1 MTIYL
6 TSEERYNRDVRLIK
20 STALVGLISLVFAVV
35 SYPTTGVAA
44 EKKKCTSSQELALLD
59 TNKRLLS
66 LNLIFQKLLTQYQ
79 VEELALE
86 NAVATRNE
94 QQATK
99 AGTQVSAI
107 KRSLDT
113 IKKTQDSLSS
123 KKKKLL
129 GSCKPKTKSTSSTS
143 NGANGNS
150 KGCNSVQLTSI
161 RTLSDNHNATLR
173 QIEGHELE
181 IYAQKTLLQNAVSQ
195 GSNSGMAKA
204 QMEIQRR
211 ATLIAELSAYASIV
225 EKQFEV
231 ANSSCANSGIQL
243 VQILTKTFVPN
254 SLVAMNINR
263 WESVNKETT
272 RPILNSQTG
281 NLGIS
286 CDSSATNS
294 SAYSKAE
301 IFFALT
307 TKKPEIWDRYNGA
320 GSDVDAF
327 TVAAFKPN
335 YLKQPDSS
343 FTFPGFS
350 GGSFTFQGFK
360 AQTISN
366 GSRQICDFGIVPIVP
381 SEYATDAIGIWYFVI
396 ATEGN
401 SRNIWSL
408 MGFTINNYLNP
419 IK

>member
-1 MTIYL
+1 
-6 TSEERYNRDVRLIK
+6 VRLIK
-20 STALVGLISLVFAVV
+20 STALAGLISLVLSVASVPAT
-35 SYPTTGVAA
+35 SVAA
-44 EKKKCTSSQELALLD
+44 EKKKCTSTQEIALLD
-59 TNKRLLS
+59 INKRLLS
-66 LNLIFQKLLTQYQ
+66 LNLIFQKLSTQYQ
-79 VEELALE
+79 VEELALT
-86 NAVATRNE
+86 NAAAIGNK

-99 AGTQVSAI
+99 AGTQMSAT
-107 KRSLDT
+107 KRSLDAN
-113 IKKTQDSLSS
+113 KKTQDALSAE
-123 KKKKLL
+123 KKKIL
-129 GSCKPKTKSTSSTS
+129 GSCTPKPQSTSSTS
-143 NGANGNS
+143 SGATGNS
-150 KGCNSVQLTSI
+150 KECTSAQLTSI
-161 RTLSDNHNATLR
+161 RTFSDYYNATLR

-181 IYAQKTLLQNAVSQ
+181 IYAQRILLQSAVSQ
-195 GSNSGMAKA
+195 GSNSGMARA
-204 QMEIQRR
+204 QSEIQRR
-211 ATLIAELSAYASIV
+211 ATLIAELSAYASV
-225 EKQFEV
+225 VKKQFEV
-231 ANSSCANSGIQL
+231 ANSSCTNSGIQL
-243 VQILTKTFVPN
+243 AQILTKTFVPN

-263 WESVNKETT
+263 WESSNKETT
-272 RPILNSQTG
+272 RPILNTQTG

-286 CDSSATNS
+286 CDSTATNS
-294 SAYSKAE
+294 SSYSKVE

-327 TVAAFKPN
+327 TIATFKPN

-401 SRNIWSL
+401 SQKIWSL
-408 MGFTINNYLNP
+408 MGFTIGNYLNP

>member
-1 MTIYL
+1 M
-6 TSEERYNRDVRLIK
+6 RLIK
-20 STALVGLISLVFAVV
+20 STALAGLISLVLSVASVPAT
-35 SYPTTGVAA
+35 SVAA
-44 EKKKCTSSQELALLD
+44 EKKKCTSNQEIALLD
-59 TNKRLLS
+59 INKRLLS
-66 LNLIFQKLLTQYQ
+66 LNLLFQKLSTQYQ
-79 VEELALE
+79 VEELALS
-86 NAVATRNE
+86 NAAATGNK

-99 AGTQVSAI
+99 AGTQMSAT
-107 KRSLDT
+107 KRSLDAN
-113 IKKTQDSLSS
+113 KKTQDALSAE
-123 KKKKLL
+123 KKKIL
-129 GSCKPKTKSTSSTS
+129 GSCTPKPQSTSSTS
-143 NGANGNS
+143 SGAIGNS
-150 KGCNSVQLTSI
+150 KECTSAQLTSI
-161 RTLSDNHNATLR
+161 RTFSEYYNATLR

-181 IYAQKTLLQNAVSQ
+181 IYAQRTLLQSAVSQ
-195 GSNSGMAKA
+195 GSNSGMVKA
-204 QMEIQRR
+204 QSEIQRR
-211 ATLIAELSAYASIV
+211 ATLIAELSAYASV
-225 EKQFEV
+225 VKKQFEV
-231 ANSSCANSGIQL
+231 ANSSCTNSGIQL
-243 VQILTKTFVPN
+243 AQILTKTFVPN

-263 WESVNKETT
+263 WESSNKETT
-272 RPILNSQTG
+272 RPILNTQTG

-286 CDSSATNS
+286 CDSTATNS
-294 SAYSKAE
+294 SSYSKVE

-327 TVAAFKPN
+327 TIATFKPN

-401 SRNIWSL
+401 SQKIWSL
-408 MGFTINNYLNP
+408 MGFTIGNYLNP
-419 IK
+419 IR

>member
-1 MTIYL
+1 M
-6 TSEERYNRDVRLIK
+6 RLIK
-20 STALVGLISLVFAVV
+20 STALAGLISLVLSVA
-35 SYPTTGVAA
+35 SIPATSVAA
-44 EKKKCTSSQELALLD
+44 EKKKCTSTQEIALLD
-59 TNKRLLS
+59 INKRLLS
-66 LNLIFQKLLTQYQ
+66 LNLIFQKLSTQYQ
-79 VEELALE
+79 VEELALT
-86 NAVATRNE
+86 NAAANGNK

-99 AGTQVSAI
+99 AGTQMSAT
-107 KRSLDT
+107 KRSLDAN
-113 IKKTQDSLSS
+113 KKTQDALSVE
-123 KKKKLL
+123 KKKIL
-129 GSCKPKTKSTSSTS
+129 GSCTPKPQSTSSTS
-143 NGANGNS
+143 SGATGNS
-150 KGCNSVQLTSI
+150 KECTSAQLTSI
-161 RTLSDNHNATLR
+161 RTFSEYYNATLR

-181 IYAQKTLLQNAVSQ
+181 IYAQRILLQSAVSQ

-204 QMEIQRR
+204 QSEIQRR
-211 ATLIAELSAYASIV
+211 ATLIAELSAYASV
-225 EKQFEV
+225 VKKQFEV
-231 ANSSCANSGIQL
+231 ANSSCTNSGIQL
-243 VQILTKTFVPN
+243 AQILTKTFVPN

-263 WESVNKETT
+263 WESSNKETT
-272 RPILNSQTG
+272 RPILNTQTG

-286 CDSSATNS
+286 CDSTATNS
-294 SAYSKAE
+294 SSYSKVE

-327 TVAAFKPN
+327 TIATFKPN

-401 SRNIWSL
+401 SQKIWSL
-408 MGFTINNYLNP
+408 MGFTIGNYLNP

>member
-1 MTIYL
+1 M
-6 TSEERYNRDVRLIK
+6 RLIK
-20 STALVGLISLVFAVV
+20 STALAGLISLVLSVASVPAT
-35 SYPTTGVAA
+35 SVAA
-44 EKKKCTSSQELALLD
+44 EKKKCTSTQEIALLD
-59 TNKRLLS
+59 INKRLLS
-66 LNLIFQKLLTQYQ
+66 LNLLFQKLSTQYQ
-79 VEELALE
+79 VEELALS
-86 NAVATRNE
+86 NAAATGNK

-99 AGTQVSAI
+99 AGTQMSAT
-107 KRSLDT
+107 KRSLDAN
-113 IKKTQDSLSS
+113 KKTQDALSAE
-123 KKKKLL
+123 KKKIL
-129 GSCKPKTKSTSSTS
+129 GSCTPKPQSTSSTS
-143 NGANGNS
+143 SGATGNS
-150 KGCNSVQLTSI
+150 KECTSAQLTSI
-161 RTLSDNHNATLR
+161 RTFSEYYNATLR

-181 IYAQKTLLQNAVSQ
+181 IYAQRILLQSAVSQ

-204 QMEIQRR
+204 QSEIQRR
-211 ATLIAELSAYASIV
+211 ATLIAELSAYASV
-225 EKQFEV
+225 VKKQFEV
-231 ANSSCANSGIQL
+231 ANSSCTNSGIQL
-243 VQILTKTFVPN
+243 AQILTKTFVPN

-263 WESVNKETT
+263 WESSNKETT
-272 RPILNSQTG
+272 RPILNTQTG

-286 CDSSATNS
+286 CDSTATNS
-294 SAYSKAE
+294 SSYSKVE

-327 TVAAFKPN
+327 TIATFKPN

-401 SRNIWSL
+401 SQKIWSL
-408 MGFTINNYLNP
+408 MGFTIGNYLNP
-419 IK
+419 IR

>member
-1 MTIYL
+1 M
-6 TSEERYNRDVRLIK
+6 RLIK
-20 STALVGLISLVFAVV
+20 STALAGLISLVLSVASVPAT
-35 SYPTTGVAA
+35 SVAA
-44 EKKKCTSSQELALLD
+44 EKKKCTSTQEIALLD
-59 TNKRLLS
+59 INKRLLS
-66 LNLIFQKLLTQYQ
+66 LNLIFQKLSTQYQ
-79 VEELALE
+79 IEELALT
-86 NAVATRNE
+86 NAAATGNK

-99 AGTQVSAI
+99 AGTQMSAT
-107 KRSLDT
+107 KRSLDAN
-113 IKKTQDSLSS
+113 KKTQDALSAE
-123 KKKKLL
+123 KKKIL
-129 GSCKPKTKSTSSTS
+129 GSCTPKPQSTSSTS
-143 NGANGNS
+143 GGATGNS
-150 KGCNSVQLTSI
+150 KECTSAQLTSI
-161 RTLSDNHNATLR
+161 RTFSDYYNATLR

-181 IYAQKTLLQNAVSQ
+181 IYAQRILLQSAVSQ
-195 GSNSGMAKA
+195 GSNSGMARA
-204 QMEIQRR
+204 QSEIQRR
-211 ATLIAELSAYASIV
+211 ATLIAELSAYASV
-225 EKQFEV
+225 VKKQFEV
-231 ANSSCANSGIQL
+231 ANSSCTNSGIQL
-243 VQILTKTFVPN
+243 AQILTKTFVPN

-263 WESVNKETT
+263 WESSNKETT
-272 RPILNSQTG
+272 RPILNTQTG

-286 CDSSATNS
+286 CDSTATNS
-294 SAYSKAE
+294 SSYSKVE

-327 TVAAFKPN
+327 TMATFKPN

-401 SRNIWSL
+401 SQKIWSL
-408 MGFTINNYLNP
+408 MGFTIGNYLNP
-419 IK
+419 IR

>member
-1 MTIYL
+1 
-6 TSEERYNRDVRLIK
+6 
-20 STALVGLISLVFAVV
+20 
-35 SYPTTGVAA
+35 
-44 EKKKCTSSQELALLD
+44 
-59 TNKRLLS
+59 LLS
-66 LNLIFQKLLTQYQ
+66 LNLIYQKLSTQYQ
-79 VEELALE
+79 VEEQALQ
-86 NAVATRNE
+86 NAAATGNK

-99 AGTQVSAI
+99 AGTQMSAT
-107 KRSLDT
+107 KRSLDAN
-113 IKKTQDSLSS
+113 KKTQDVLSAN
-123 KKKKLL
+123 KKKLL
-129 GSCKPKTKSTSSTS
+129 GTCTPKPQSTSGTTS
-143 NGANGNS
+143 GATESS
-150 KGCNSVQLTSI
+150 KPCNSTQLTSI
-161 RTLSDNHNATLR
+161 RTYSGYYDATLR

-181 IYAQKTLLQNAVSQ
+181 IYAQKLLLQSAVSQ

-204 QMEIQRR
+204 QSEIQRR
-211 ATLIAELSAYASIV
+211 STLIAELSAYASV
-225 EKQFEV
+225 VKKQFEV

-243 VQILTKTFVPN
+243 AQILTKTFVPN

-263 WESVNKETT
+263 WESSNKEIT

-286 CDSSATNS
+286 CDSTATNS
-294 SAYSKAE
+294 SSYSKVE

-320 GSDVDAF
+320 GSDTDAF
-327 TVAAFKPN
+327 TNATFKPN

-343 FTFPGFS
+343 FTFQGFS
-350 GGSFTFQGFK
+350 GRSFTFQGFK

-381 SEYATDAIGIWYFVI
+381 SEYATDAVGIWYFVI

-401 SRNIWSL
+401 SQSLWSL
-408 MGFTINNYLNP
+408 MGFTVSNYLNP

>member
-1 MTIYL
+1 M
-6 TSEERYNRDVRLIK
+6 RLIK
-20 STALVGLISLVFAVV
+20 STALAGLISLVLSVASVPAT
-35 SYPTTGVAA
+35 SVAA
-44 EKKKCTSSQELALLD
+44 EKKKCTSTQEIALLD
-59 TNKRLLS
+59 INKRLLS
-66 LNLIFQKLLTQYQ
+66 LNLIFQKLSTQYQ
-79 VEELALE
+79 VEELALT
-86 NAVATRNE
+86 NAAATGNK

-99 AGTQVSAI
+99 AGTQMSAT
-107 KRSLDT
+107 KRSLDAN
-113 IKKTQDSLSS
+113 KKTQDALSAE
-123 KKKKLL
+123 KKKIL
-129 GSCKPKTKSTSSTS
+129 GSCTPKPQSTSSTS
-143 NGANGNS
+143 SGATGNS
-150 KGCNSVQLTSI
+150 KECTSAQLTSI
-161 RTLSDNHNATLR
+161 RTFSEYYNATLR

-181 IYAQKTLLQNAVSQ
+181 IYAQRILLQSAVSQ
-195 GSNSGMAKA
+195 GSNSGMARA
-204 QMEIQRR
+204 QSEIQRR
-211 ATLIAELSAYASIV
+211 ATLIAELSAYASV
-225 EKQFEV
+225 VKKQFEV
-231 ANSSCANSGIQL
+231 ANSSCTNSGIQL
-243 VQILTKTFVPN
+243 AQILTKTFVPN

-263 WESVNKETT
+263 WESSNKETT
-272 RPILNSQTG
+272 RPILNTQTG

-286 CDSSATNS
+286 CDSTATNS
-294 SAYSKAE
+294 SSYSKVE

-327 TVAAFKPN
+327 TIATFKPN

-401 SRNIWSL
+401 SQKIWSL
-408 MGFTINNYLNP
+408 MGFTIGNYLNP

>member
-1 MTIYL
+1 
-6 TSEERYNRDVRLIK
+6 VRLIK
-20 STALVGLISLVFAVV
+20 STALAGLISLVLSVASVPAT
-35 SYPTTGVAA
+35 SVAA
-44 EKKKCTSSQELALLD
+44 EKKKCTSTQEIALLD
-59 TNKRLLS
+59 INKRLLS
-66 LNLIFQKLLTQYQ
+66 LNLIFQKLSTQYQ
-79 VEELALE
+79 VEELALT
-86 NAVATRNE
+86 NAAATGNK

-99 AGTQVSAI
+99 AGTQMSAT
-107 KRSLDT
+107 KRSLDAN
-113 IKKTQDSLSS
+113 KKTQDALSAE
-123 KKKKLL
+123 KKKIL
-129 GSCKPKTKSTSSTS
+129 GSCTPKPQSTSSTS
-143 NGANGNS
+143 SGATGNS
-150 KGCNSVQLTSI
+150 KECTSAQLTSI
-161 RTLSDNHNATLR
+161 RTFSEYYNATLR

-181 IYAQKTLLQNAVSQ
+181 IYAQRILLQSAVSQ

-204 QMEIQRR
+204 QSEIQRR
-211 ATLIAELSAYASIV
+211 ATLIAELSAYASV
-225 EKQFEV
+225 VKKQFEV
-231 ANSSCANSGIQL
+231 ANSSCTNSGIQL
-243 VQILTKTFVPN
+243 AQILTKTFVPN

-263 WESVNKETT
+263 WESSNKETT
-272 RPILNSQTG
+272 RPILNTQTG

-286 CDSSATNS
+286 CDSTATNS
-294 SAYSKAE
+294 SSYSKVE

-327 TVAAFKPN
+327 TIATFKPN

-401 SRNIWSL
+401 SQKIWSL
-408 MGFTINNYLNP
+408 MGFTIGNYLNP
-419 IK
+419 IR

>member
-1 MTIYL
+1 
-6 TSEERYNRDVRLIK
+6 
-20 STALVGLISLVFAVV
+20 LVGLISLVLAVAPL
-35 SYPTTGVAA
+35 PTTGVAA
-44 EKKKCTSSQELALLD
+44 EKKKCTASQELALLD
-59 TNKRLLS
+59 INKRLLS
-66 LNLIFQKLLTQYQ
+66 LNLIYQKLSTQYQ
-79 VEELALE
+79 VEEQALQ
-86 NAVATRNE
+86 NAAATGNK

-99 AGTQVSAI
+99 AGTQMSAT
-107 KRSLDT
+107 KRSLDAN
-113 IKKTQDSLSS
+113 KKTQDVLSAN
-123 KKKKLL
+123 KKKLL
-129 GSCKPKTKSTSSTS
+129 GTCTPKPQSTSGTTS
-143 NGANGNS
+143 GATESS
-150 KGCNSVQLTSI
+150 KPCNSTQLTSI
-161 RTLSDNHNATLR
+161 RTYSGYYDATLR

-181 IYAQKTLLQNAVSQ
+181 IYAQKLLLQSAVSQ

-204 QMEIQRR
+204 QSEIQRR
-211 ATLIAELSAYASIV
+211 STLIAELSAYASV
-225 EKQFEV
+225 VKKQFEV

-243 VQILTKTFVPN
+243 AQILTKTFVPN

-263 WESVNKETT
+263 WESSNQEIT

-286 CDSSATNS
+286 CDSTATNS
-294 SAYSKAE
+294 SSYSKAE

-327 TVAAFKPN
+327 TVATFKPN
-335 YLKQPDSS
+335 YIKQPDST

-366 GSRQICDFGIVPIVP
+366 GSRQMCDFGIVPIVP
-381 SEYATDAIGIWYFVI
+381 SEYATDAVGIWYFVI

-401 SRNIWSL
+401 SQKIWSL
-408 MGFTINNYLNP
+408 MGFTISNYLNP
-419 IK
+419 FK

>member
-1 MTIYL
+1 M
-6 TSEERYNRDVRLIK
+6 RLIK
-20 STALVGLISLVFAVV
+20 STALAGLISLVLSVASVPAT
-35 SYPTTGVAA
+35 SVAA
-44 EKKKCTSSQELALLD
+44 EKKKCTSTQEIALLD
-59 TNKRLLS
+59 INKRLLS
-66 LNLIFQKLLTQYQ
+66 LNLIFQKLSTQYQ
-79 VEELALE
+79 VEELALT
-86 NAVATRNE
+86 NAAAIGNK

-99 AGTQVSAI
+99 AGTQMSAT
-107 KRSLDT
+107 KRSLDAN
-113 IKKTQDSLSS
+113 KKTQDALSAE
-123 KKKKLL
+123 KKKIL
-129 GSCKPKTKSTSSTS
+129 GSCTPKPQSTSSTS
-143 NGANGNS
+143 SGATGNS
-150 KGCNSVQLTSI
+150 KECTSAQLTSI
-161 RTLSDNHNATLR
+161 RTFSDYYNATLR

-181 IYAQKTLLQNAVSQ
+181 IYAQRILLQSAVSQ
-195 GSNSGMAKA
+195 GSNSGMARA
-204 QMEIQRR
+204 QSEIQRR
-211 ATLIAELSAYASIV
+211 ATLIAELSAYASV
-225 EKQFEV
+225 VKKQFEV
-231 ANSSCANSGIQL
+231 ANSSCTNSGIQL
-243 VQILTKTFVPN
+243 AQILTKTFVPN

-263 WESVNKETT
+263 WESSNKETT
-272 RPILNSQTG
+272 RPILNTQTG

-286 CDSSATNS
+286 CDSTATNS
-294 SAYSKAE
+294 SSYSKVE

-327 TVAAFKPN
+327 TIATFKPN

-401 SRNIWSL
+401 SQKIWSL
-408 MGFTINNYLNP
+408 MGFTIGNYLNP